1 MFAQRRRKQPER
13 QNARCG
19 DHYEPSGVQLETPA
33 RNFTVPPPVGRTCP
47 PHHPKHL
54 PQRPIHR
61 GTGLVGTR
69 ITCDIIGRRRSFST
83 ECHTFSGVELPPGG
97 RTAQN
102 LLALLSVVELFS
114 LNLGFQ
120 EANRKVEQIIYSTA
134 SFSLPLALFFFCTAA
149 VVSLFIVKQLVK
161 VLTYRSLKI
170 KLKFFNTKNI
180 F

>member
-1 MFAQRRRKQPER
+1 MFAQRRRKQPKR

-19 DHYEPSGVQLETPA
+19 DHYETSGVQLETPA
-33 RNFTVPPPVGRTCP
+33 RNFTVPPPVGRICP

-61 GTGLVGTR
+61 GAGLVGTR

-114 LNLGFQ
+114 LNLFGIPRSKYKSRTNNLQYGFLL
-120 EANRKVEQIIYSTA
+120 SP
-134 SFSLPLALFFFCTAA
+134 SLSLFFA
-149 VVSLFIVKQLVK
+149 QQ
-161 VLTYRSLKI
+161 R
-170 KLKFFNTKNI
+170 
-180 F
+180 